1 MNKQSRKKYDLEYKR
16 RIVEEYVSGGK
27 TAAEIAQAEGL
38 ETVQIYSWKTQL
50 EQRDRLEKIESLV
63 DVETSFDQ
71 AKKIVELEEELEAYK
86 TKVAELMMVIDLLKK
101 LQPSSPYAKKSS
113 GYIDIKRSLNRKEK
127 RAK

>member
-16 RIVEEYVSGGK
+16 RIVEEYVSGVK
-27 TAAEIAQAEGL
+27 TAAEIAIAEGL

-50 EQRDRLEKIESLV
+50 EQRDRLEKVEALV
-63 DVETSFDQ
+63 DGQTSLEQ

-86 TKVAELMMVIDLLKK
+86 TKVAEQTMVIDLLKK
-101 LQPSSPYAKKSS
+101 LQPSLLYAKKSS